1 MEVAIGNAAPPF
13 QREVREWQRVDP
25 NTGALLTG
33 RLEADRWIRD
43 HMNTYGKVVDSQKV
57 STPNGTHHTQRKQ
70 LEVLQARTA
79 TGGAM
84 QVVRSQTVHTSSS
97 RWNSSSSKQNG
108 INGTSN
114 FTSTHSSPLSFQHKK
129 LHGETQPKTVSP
141 YAPEPTLSA
150 SSSMNSTSSPSAA
163 NCGVGGPRK
172 QLDSNERETA
182 ALNSHGA
189 LNRGKS
195 VSNEDLA
202 DDDLE
207 PCEWKRVSKIRRSLQ
222 YPKVTSPAKYSSR
235 PLDLPEN
242 LVSVSRIRQELENG
256 RRLDRAMR
264 NNHVDLA
271 ALDSILKGAPDPDH
285 KSETK
290 TPKKATF
297 ITAESLKEIR
307 GKLRKL
313 SDESLYKD
321 DILVQNDDEVKTNG
335 EPQGQ
340 TNGHQSTMNESR
352 TDAMQQ
358 ASTYATHLATTTPSG
373 GFVFRPKVTMANGNS
388 NSLQS
393 RNKIK
398 DLATNEWHYRR
409 KSYGFEKMTPPPE
422 SMTSR
427 MEASTDSGI
436 GRSGEIAASWSPT
449 ENTTRGT
456 VITLAGDDGKEA
468 LGKSTSVTIL
478 SNGGTQI
485 NSVITPLRPSSVYFN
500 SKPEDTKRH
509 SIAVD
514 ESKYVKDSVRRS
526 FDPTPAKT
534 SSIHINGT
542 AADAK
547 IDDDLKKGQ
556 KRVEFCK
563 TEVHF
568 AAESGR
574 VNIIETDGKPPPNN
588 NFRRRRRS
596 SGGSI
601 GSSYLEAIKSGVPLT
616 HFGDSEQPAADQVKP
631 TPPTLPAPEQDTFPT
646 VTTTTVSTATA
657 TTTNGVKS
665 PKEEEDDSNDE
676 ISLRGIL
683 KNKPIKP
690 RPYHLGE
697 NIENSESLWGV
708 RLRPVSTDCTLW
720 TKDSSPVPKE
730 IVEKTPQQIKDES
743 DCNSGFLSDSN
754 ESVRS
759 VAERVRL
766 VEKLRSKES
775 PTGFST
781 KVNLTSSQSFNW
793 PLRDDPMPQSR
804 FTVHLTDGENEEVN
818 GKFGGFEKSHEHTDS
833 SLKSTTLIMKT
844 LKSAQQFDEA
854 MAKLASVNP
863 AIIVPQSKLSPKD
876 IPVSSGGFV
885 STSYSVAKSNSAS
898 NILGS
903 VAKLKVKERYSSSLD
918 GSGDYERRDWNFDE
932 KPQSSISSLLTP
944 RRSSITDTL
953 DGQMGSKR
961 IAERHPIAAPRI
973 KKLGNSSVLSQ
984 LSQLNRMYEAAGQDS
999 DGSAQADEEV
1009 NSIFGQSNRAS
1020 SEEKNTSMLS
1030 GSWSRLRTKR
1040 NCTKQISPNY
1050 AQLENYKPR
1059 VSTTKTTDVIHSNLL
1074 SIPLHSPTNSLTKPA
1089 SSKVDASLIN
1099 NTRTTSPVKT
1109 TPIAIRKSL
1118 PTSDRAPILQE
1129 KPKSV
1134 QQEPLRL
1141 VSGTRKLRDHELSYF
1156 GVNTQRASTSV
1167 STNNETK
1174 KGTNTAKTETVVSKW
1189 KWDEKTD
1196 VQRQKHNERHQR
1208 EPIYENLK
1216 YHTNQTSVI
1225 QRHPNYDRDQDIL
1238 DELNRAA
1245 DEILSSV
1252 SKNHEA
1258 DESKSRR
1265 RIQSKP
1271 LETITEVRTSTPIK
1285 LVQSRGVQVS
1295 RGSSESIRRSGVARS
1310 SCRVSSASSS
1320 ESIPRQIPSSSVR
1333 ASTHSSSSKSRHS
1346 SRSHDDASSTRS
1358 SKRRV
1363 TSITECRRLHR
1374 TSSRDNVPSQAS
1386 SSEDVNEP
1394 RRPRRLKVKEKPESS
1409 VPVES
1414 KRSSGSSKHS
1424 SSRRHL
1430 KTDAVPSRSS
1440 RSTSDQHQKIRV
1452 KSGIVT
1458 TTYVLQSGVV
1468 PPPRHKRRRKV
1479 ARRNSSLLLKKREM
1493 KNSSRIGR
1501 NCICS

>member
-1 MEVAIGNAAPPF
+1 MEVAIGNATPPF

-43 HMNTYGKVVDSQKV
+43 HMNTYGKVVDSQNL

-70 LEVLQARTA
+70 LEVLQARTS

-97 RWNSSSSKQNG
+97 RWNSSSTQNG
-108 INGTSN
+108 INGSLN
-114 FTSTHSSPLSFQHKK
+114 FTSTHSNPLSFQHKK
-129 LHGETQPKTVSP
+129 LHGETQAKTVTP

-150 SSSMNSTSSPSAA
+150 SPSMNSTSSPPSTVGS
-163 NCGVGGPRK
+163 GVGGHRK
-172 QLDSNERETA
+172 QLDPNERETP

-202 DDDLE
+202 DDDPE

-242 LVSVSRIRQELENG
+242 LVSVSRLRQELENG
-256 RRLDRAMR
+256 RRLDLAMR

-290 TPKKATF
+290 TTKKATF

-321 DILVQNDDEVKTNG
+321 DILVQIDEEVKNG
-335 EPQGQ
+335 VNGQ
-340 TNGHQSTMNESR
+340 LEEHTDGLENNTIMNESR
-352 TDAMQQ
+352 TDAIQQ
-358 ASTYATHLATTTPSG
+358 PSTYAHLATTTPSG
-373 GFVFRPKVTMANGNS
+373 GFVFRPKAPMANGNS

-393 RNKIK
+393 RNKVK

-427 MEASTDSGI
+427 METSTDSGI
-436 GRSGEIAASWSPT
+436 GRSGEIASSWSPT

-456 VITLAGDDGKEA
+456 VISLAGDDGKEA
-468 LGKSTSVTIL
+468 VGKATSVTIL

-485 NSVITPLRPSSVYFN
+485 NSIVTPLRPNSIYFN
-500 SKPEDTKRH
+500 GKTDDVKRH

-514 ESKYVKDSVRRS
+514 ESKYVKDTVRRTFEPS
-526 FDPTPAKT
+526 TMKT
-534 SSIHINGT
+534 SSVHINGSPLS
-542 AADAK
+542 DSK
-547 IDDDLKKGQ
+547 VEEELRKGQ

-574 VNIIETDGKPPPNN
+574 VNIIETDGKPPPTN

-601 GSSYLEAIKSGVPLT
+601 GSTYLEAIKSGVPLT
-616 HFGDSEQPAADQVKP
+616 HFGDSEQTTTPDQPKP
-631 TPPTLPAPEQDTFPT
+631 TIASDPDTT
-646 VTTTTVSTATA
+646 TSSVTTTS
-657 TTTNGVKS
+657 TTTSVVANTVKGV
-665 PKEEEDDSNDE
+665 KEEEEDSNDE
-676 ISLRGIL
+676 VSLRGIL

-708 RLRPVSTDCTLW
+708 RLRPISTDCTLW
-720 TKDSSPVPKE
+720 TRDSTENPTTLLPNKD
-730 IVEKTPQQIKDES
+730 DS
-743 DCNSGFLSDSN
+743 DYTSGFHSDSN

-766 VEKLRSKES
+766 VEKLKSKGS

-781 KVNLTSSQSFNW
+781 KVNLTTSHSFNW
-793 PLRDDPMPQSR
+793 PLRDEIDPMPQSQR
-804 FTVHLTDGENEEVN
+804 LMVHLADGENDQVP
-818 GKFGGFEKSHEHTDS
+818 GKFGNFEKSHEVSDS

-863 AIIVPQSKLSPKD
+863 TIIVPQSKITSND
-876 IPVSSGGFV
+876 IQREIQHGDAMSGF
-885 STSYSVAKSNSAS
+885 SVAKSNSAS
-898 NILGS
+898 NILS
-903 VAKLKVKERYSSSLD
+903 TVSKLKVKERYTSSLD
-918 GSGDYERRDWNFDE
+918 GNGSDRDWNFE
-932 KPQSSISSLLTP
+932 EVKPQNSISSYLTAK
-944 RRSSITDTL
+944 RTIIDHV
-953 DGQMGSKR
+953 DGQGGSRK
-961 IAERHPIAAPRI
+961 PIAAPRI
-973 KKLGNSSVLSQ
+973 KKLGNSSVLNQ
-984 LSQLNRMYEAAGQDS
+984 LTQLNRMYEAAGQDS

-1009 NSIFGQSNRAS
+1009 NLIFGQHNRATTP
-1020 SEEKNTSMLS
+1020 EERNNTTLS
-1030 GSWSRLRTKR
+1030 GSWSRLRSKR
-1040 NCTKQISPNY
+1040 NCTKQTTPNY
-1050 AQLENYKPR
+1050 AQLENYK
-1059 VSTTKTTDVIHSNLL
+1059 SKSLTTNKPDVIHSNIL
-1074 SIPLHSPTNSLTKPA
+1074 SIPFHSPTNSLSKPA
-1089 SSKVDASLIN
+1089 PKTDVPNIA
-1099 NTRTTSPVKT
+1099 TRTTSPVKT
-1109 TPIAIRKSL
+1109 TPIAIRKIQ
-1118 PTSDRAPILQE
+1118 PTTDNKTISPDKE
-1129 KPKSV
+1129 KPKNV
-1134 QQEPLRL
+1134 QQEPQKL
-1141 VSGTRKLRDHELSYF
+1141 VCGTRKLRDHELSYF
-1156 GVNTQRASTSV
+1156 GVNTSQQRASNAVATS
-1167 STNNETK
+1167 SHDNPK
-1174 KGTNTAKTETVVSKW
+1174 RITNTMKTEVVSQQW
-1189 KWDEKTD
+1189 KADLPN
-1196 VQRQKHNERHQR
+1196 RQKSTKVEARSEYK

-1216 YHTNQTSVI
+1216 YHSNQTSNNVN
-1225 QRHPNYDRDQDIL
+1225 QRNHNYDRDQDIL

-1252 SKNHEA
+1252 TKNHETG
-1258 DESKSRR
+1258 ESKLRR

-1271 LETITEVRTSTPIK
+1271 LETISEARSSK
-1285 LVQSRGVQVS
+1285 SVQSRGVQVS
-1295 RGSSESIRRSGVARS
+1295 RGCNESIRRSGVSRS

-1320 ESIPRQIPSSSVR
+1320 ESIPRQIPSSSLR

-1346 SRSHDDASSTRS
+1346 TRSHEDSSSIRS
-1358 SKRRV
+1358 SRRRV
-1363 TSITECRRLHR
+1363 TSLTECRRLHR
-1374 TSSRDNVPSQAS
+1374 ANSRDNIPSQAS

-1394 RRPRRLKVKEKPESS
+1394 RRPRRLKLKEKPESS
-1409 VPVES
+1409 VISES
-1414 KRSSGSSKHS
+1414 KRSSGSSSKS
-1424 SSRRHL
+1424 TSSRRHH
-1430 KTDAVPSRSS
+1430 KTEATPSRTS
-1440 RSTSDQHQKIRV
+1440 RSTSDHHQKIRV

-1493 KNSSRIGR
+1493 KNTSRKIGK

>member
-43 HMNTYGKVVDSQKV
+43 HMNTYGKVVDSQNV
-57 STPNGTHHTQRKQ
+57 STPNGTHHSQRKQ

-79 TGGAM
+79 TGGAV

-97 RWNSSSSKQNG
+97 RWNSSAKQNG
-108 INGTSN
+108 INGTN
-114 FTSTHSSPLSFQHKK
+114 FTSSAHSSPLSFQHKK
-129 LHGETQPKTVSP
+129 LHGETQKTVTP
-141 YAPEPTLSA
+141 YAPEPTLPA
-150 SSSMNSTSSPSAA
+150 SSAMNSTSSPPSG
-163 NCGVGGPRK
+163 GVGGHRK
-172 QLDSNERETA
+172 QLDPNERETA
-182 ALNSHGA
+182 ALNSHGS

-202 DDDLE
+202 DDDPE

-222 YPKVTSPAKYSSR
+222 YPKATSPAKYSSR

-285 KSETK
+285 KPEVKST
-290 TPKKATF
+290 KKATF

-321 DILVQNDDEVKTNG
+321 DILVQNDEDEVKRNG
-335 EPQGQ
+335 L
-340 TNGHQSTMNESR
+340 TMNESR
-352 TDAMQQ
+352 TDAMQP
-358 ASTYATHLATTTPSG
+358 STYASHLATTTPSG
-373 GFVFRPKVTMANGNS
+373 GFVFKPKVMANGNS

-393 RNKIK
+393 RNKVK
-398 DLATNEWHYRR
+398 DLANNEWHYRR

-427 MEASTDSGI
+427 METSTDSGI
-436 GRSGEIAASWSPT
+436 GRSGDISSSWSPT
-449 ENTTRGT
+449 ENAPRGT

-478 SNGGTQI
+478 SNGGSQI
-485 NSVITPLRPSSVYFN
+485 NSVVTPLRPNSIYFN
-500 SKPEDTKRH
+500 GKPEEVKRH

-514 ESKYVKDSVRRS
+514 ESKYVKEPMRRT
-526 FDPTPAKT
+526 FEPAKT
-534 SSIHINGT
+534 SSIHINGSPGSDSKT
-542 AADAK
+542 
-547 IDDDLKKGQ
+547 DDDLKRGQ

-574 VNIIETDGKPPPNN
+574 VNIIETDGKPPPTN

-601 GSSYLEAIKSGVPLT
+601 GSTYLEAIKSGVPLT
-616 HFGDSEQPAADQVKP
+616 HFGDSEQP
-631 TPPTLPAPEQDTFPT
+631 PEQPKPSADLENNIRSSPTITTPT
-646 VTTTTVSTATA
+646 VTTTTSTAT
-657 TTTNGVKS
+657 NGVRS
-665 PKEEEDDSNDE
+665 AKEEEEDSNDE

-683 KNKPIKP
+683 KNKPVKP

-720 TKDSSPVPKE
+720 TRDASQKSPPL
-730 IVEKTPQQIKDES
+730 IPDDS
-743 DCNSGFLSDSN
+743 DCNSGFHSDSN

-759 VAERVRL
+759 VAERVRI
-766 VEKLRSKES
+766 VEQLRNKDS

-793 PLRDDPMPQSR
+793 PLRDETNPMPQSR
-804 FTVHLTDGENEEVN
+804 FTVHLTDGESDET
-818 GKFGGFEKSHEHTDS
+818 GLIGFEKSHDS

-863 AIIVPQSKLSPKD
+863 AIIVPQSKITEKD
-876 IPVSSGGFV
+876 IPTDFQRGNRLS
-885 STSYSVAKSNSAS
+885 SYSVAKSSSAS

-903 VAKLKVKERYSSSLD
+903 VAKLKVKEKYSSSLD
-918 GSGDYERRDWNFDE
+918 GNGDYDRDWNFDD
-932 KPQSSISSLLTP
+932 KPLSTFSSLL
-944 RRSSITDTL
+944 D
-953 DGQMGSKR
+953 KR
-961 IAERHPIAAPRI
+961 KPVAAPRL

-1009 NSIFGQSNRAS
+1009 NLIFGQSNRMQP
-1020 SEEKNTSMLS
+1020 EEKTTTLS
-1030 GSWSRLRTKR
+1030 GSWSRLRSKR
-1040 NCTKQISPNY
+1040 NCTKQTSPNY
-1050 AQLENYKPR
+1050 AHLENYKPR
-1059 VSTTKTTDVIHSNLL
+1059 VSPAKADIIHSNLL
-1074 SIPLHSPTNSLTKPA
+1074 SIPLHSPTNSLRKPTP
-1089 SSKVDASLIN
+1089 KTETPIM
-1099 NTRTTSPVKT
+1099 TRTTSPVKT

-1118 PTSDRAPILQE
+1118 PTTDSKIISQEKE
-1129 KPKSV
+1129 KPKSA
-1134 QQEPLRL
+1134 QEPLKL
-1141 VSGTRKLRDHELSYF
+1141 VCGTRKLRDHELSYF
-1156 GVNTQRASTSV
+1156 GVNTTQQRASV
-1167 STNNETK
+1167 TNDAK
-1174 KGTNTAKTETVVSKW
+1174 KLTNHAKTETPSRW
-1189 KWDEKTD
+1189 KWTEKTD
-1196 VQRQKHNERHQR
+1196 SQSRK

-1216 YHTNQTSVI
+1216 YHSNSTSNVV
-1225 QRHPNYDRDQDIL
+1225 RHPNYDRDQDIL

-1252 SKNHEA
+1252 SKNHDAE
-1258 DESKSRR
+1258 ESRTRR

-1271 LETITEVRTSTPIK
+1271 LETITEARSSTPK
-1285 LVQSRGVQVS
+1285 SVQSRGIQVS
-1295 RGSSESIRRSGVARS
+1295 RGGSESVRRSGVARS

-1320 ESIPRQIPSSSVR
+1320 ESIPRQIPSSSLR

-1346 SRSHDDASSTRS
+1346 TRSHEDSSSTRS

-1363 TSITECRRLHR
+1363 TSMTECRRLHR
-1374 TSSRDNVPSQAS
+1374 TSSRDTVPSQAS

-1409 VPVES
+1409 VTAES
-1414 KRSSGSSKHS
+1414 KRSTSSSKS
-1424 SSRRHL
+1424 SSRRHS
-1430 KTDAVPSRSS
+1430 KPEGTSSRPS
-1440 RSTSDQHQKIRV
+1440 RSTSDHHQKIRV

-1458 TTYVLQSGVV
+1458 TT
-1468 PPPRHKRRRKV
+1468 
-1479 ARRNSSLLLKKREM
+1479 
-1493 KNSSRIGR
+1493 SSRNGSNWLLRESRIE
-1501 NCICS
+1501 

>member
-43 HMNTYGKVVDSQKV
+43 HMNTYGKVVDSQNV
-57 STPNGTHHTQRKQ
+57 STPNGTHHSQRKQ

-79 TGGAM
+79 TGGAV

-97 RWNSSSSKQNG
+97 RWNSSAKQNG
-108 INGTSN
+108 INGTN
-114 FTSTHSSPLSFQHKK
+114 FTSSAHSSPLSFQHKK
-129 LHGETQPKTVSP
+129 LHGETQKTVTP
-141 YAPEPTLSA
+141 YAPEPTLPA
-150 SSSMNSTSSPSAA
+150 SSAMNSTSSPPSG
-163 NCGVGGPRK
+163 GVGGHRK
-172 QLDSNERETA
+172 QLDPNERETA
-182 ALNSHGA
+182 ALNSHGS

-202 DDDLE
+202 DDDPE

-222 YPKVTSPAKYSSR
+222 YPKATSPAKYSSR

-285 KSETK
+285 KPEVKST
-290 TPKKATF
+290 KKATF

-321 DILVQNDDEVKTNG
+321 DILVQNDEDEVKRNG
-335 EPQGQ
+335 L
-340 TNGHQSTMNESR
+340 TMNESR
-352 TDAMQQ
+352 TDAMQP
-358 ASTYATHLATTTPSG
+358 STYASHLATTTPSG
-373 GFVFRPKVTMANGNS
+373 GFVFKPKVMANGNS

-393 RNKIK
+393 RNKVK
-398 DLATNEWHYRR
+398 DLANNEWHYRR

-427 MEASTDSGI
+427 METSTDSGI
-436 GRSGEIAASWSPT
+436 GRSGDISSSWSPT
-449 ENTTRGT
+449 ENAPRGT

-478 SNGGTQI
+478 SNGGSQI
-485 NSVITPLRPSSVYFN
+485 NSVVTPLRPNSIYFN
-500 SKPEDTKRH
+500 GKPEEVKRH

-514 ESKYVKDSVRRS
+514 ESKYVKEPMRRT
-526 FDPTPAKT
+526 FEPAKT
-534 SSIHINGT
+534 SSIHINGSPGSDSKT
-542 AADAK
+542 
-547 IDDDLKKGQ
+547 DDDLKRGQ

-574 VNIIETDGKPPPNN
+574 VNIIETDGKPPPTN

-601 GSSYLEAIKSGVPLT
+601 GSTYLEAIKSGVPLT
-616 HFGDSEQPAADQVKP
+616 HFGDSEQP
-631 TPPTLPAPEQDTFPT
+631 PEQPKPSADLENNIRSSPTITTPT
-646 VTTTTVSTATA
+646 VTTTTSTAT
-657 TTTNGVKS
+657 NGVRS
-665 PKEEEDDSNDE
+665 AKEEEEDSNDE

-683 KNKPIKP
+683 KNKPVKP

-720 TKDSSPVPKE
+720 TRDASQKSPPL
-730 IVEKTPQQIKDES
+730 IPDDS
-743 DCNSGFLSDSN
+743 DCNSGFHSDSN

-759 VAERVRL
+759 VAERVRI
-766 VEKLRSKES
+766 VEQLRNKDS

-793 PLRDDPMPQSR
+793 PLR
-804 FTVHLTDGENEEVN
+804 
-818 GKFGGFEKSHEHTDS
+818 
-833 SLKSTTLIMKT
+833 
-844 LKSAQQFDEA
+844 
-854 MAKLASVNP
+854 
-863 AIIVPQSKLSPKD
+863 
-876 IPVSSGGFV
+876 
-885 STSYSVAKSNSAS
+885 
-898 NILGS
+898 
-903 VAKLKVKERYSSSLD
+903 
-918 GSGDYERRDWNFDE
+918 
-932 KPQSSISSLLTP
+932 
-944 RRSSITDTL
+944 
-953 DGQMGSKR
+953 
-961 IAERHPIAAPRI
+961 
-973 KKLGNSSVLSQ
+973 
-984 LSQLNRMYEAAGQDS
+984 
-999 DGSAQADEEV
+999 
-1009 NSIFGQSNRAS
+1009 
-1020 SEEKNTSMLS
+1020 
-1030 GSWSRLRTKR
+1030 
-1040 NCTKQISPNY
+1040 
-1050 AQLENYKPR
+1050 ENYKPR
-1059 VSTTKTTDVIHSNLL
+1059 VSPAKADIIHSNLL
-1074 SIPLHSPTNSLTKPA
+1074 SIPLHSPTNSLRKPTP
-1089 SSKVDASLIN
+1089 KTETPIM
-1099 NTRTTSPVKT
+1099 TRTTSPVKT

-1118 PTSDRAPILQE
+1118 PTTDSKIISQEKE
-1129 KPKSV
+1129 KPKSA
-1134 QQEPLRL
+1134 QEPLKL
-1141 VSGTRKLRDHELSYF
+1141 VCGTRKLRDHELSYF
-1156 GVNTQRASTSV
+1156 GVNTTQQRASV
-1167 STNNETK
+1167 TNDAK
-1174 KGTNTAKTETVVSKW
+1174 KLTNHAKTETPSRW
-1189 KWDEKTD
+1189 KWTEKTD
-1196 VQRQKHNERHQR
+1196 SQSRK

-1216 YHTNQTSVI
+1216 YHSNSTSNVV
-1225 QRHPNYDRDQDIL
+1225 RHPNYDRDQDIL

-1252 SKNHEA
+1252 SKNHDAE
-1258 DESKSRR
+1258 ESRTRR

-1271 LETITEVRTSTPIK
+1271 LETITEARSSTPK
-1285 LVQSRGVQVS
+1285 SVQSRGIQVS
-1295 RGSSESIRRSGVARS
+1295 RGGSESVRRSGVARS

-1320 ESIPRQIPSSSVR
+1320 ESIPRQIPSSSLR

-1346 SRSHDDASSTRS
+1346 TRSHEDSSSTRS

-1363 TSITECRRLHR
+1363 TSMTECRRLHR
-1374 TSSRDNVPSQAS
+1374 TSSRDTVPSQAS

-1409 VPVES
+1409 VTAES
-1414 KRSSGSSKHS
+1414 KRSTSSSKS
-1424 SSRRHL
+1424 SSRRHS
-1430 KTDAVPSRSS
+1430 KPEGTSSRPS
-1440 RSTSDQHQKIRV
+1440 RSTSDHHQKIRV

-1458 TTYVLQSGVV
+1458 TT
-1468 PPPRHKRRRKV
+1468 
-1479 ARRNSSLLLKKREM
+1479 
-1493 KNSSRIGR
+1493 SSRNGSNWLLRESRIE
-1501 NCICS
+1501 

>member
-1 MEVAIGNAAPPF
+1 MEVAIGNATPPF

-43 HMNTYGKVVDSQKV
+43 HMNTYGKVVDSQNV

-70 LEVLQARTA
+70 LEVLQARTS
-79 TGGAM
+79 TGGAV

-97 RWNSSSSKQNG
+97 RWNSSSNQNG
-108 INGTSN
+108 MNGSSN

-129 LHGETQPKTVSP
+129 LHGETQSKTVTP

-150 SSSMNSTSSPSAA
+150 SSSMNSTSSPPSAV

-172 QLDSNERETA
+172 QLDPNERETA
-182 ALNSHGA
+182 ALNSLGA

-202 DDDLE
+202 DDDPE

-285 KSETK
+285 KSEAK
-290 TPKKATF
+290 TTKKATF

-321 DILVQNDDEVKTNG
+321 DILVQNDEDVKKVNG
-335 EPQGQ
+335 KPEEHA
-340 TNGHQSTMNESR
+340 NGLQQSTMNESR
-352 TDAMQQ
+352 TDAIQQ
-358 ASTYATHLATTTPSG
+358 PSTYATHLATTTPSG
-373 GFVFRPKVTMANGNS
+373 GFVFRPKVSMANGNS

-393 RNKIK
+393 RNKVR

-427 MEASTDSGI
+427 METSTDSGI
-436 GRSGEIAASWSPT
+436 GRSGEIASSWSPT
-449 ENTTRGT
+449 ENPARGT

-468 LGKSTSVTIL
+468 LGKSTSVMIL
-478 SNGGTQI
+478 NNGSQI
-485 NSVITPLRPSSVYFN
+485 NSVVTPLRPSSIYFN
-500 SKPEDTKRH
+500 GKDDIKRH

-514 ESKYVKDSVRRS
+514 ESKYVKDSVRRPFES
-526 FDPTPAKT
+526 SSVVPKT
-534 SSIHINGT
+534 SSVHINGSSGSDSK
-542 AADAK
+542 AD
-547 IDDDLKKGQ
+547 DEKKGQ

-574 VNIIETDGKPPPNN
+574 VNIIETDGKPPPTN

-596 SGGSI
+596 SGGNI
-601 GSSYLEAIKSGVPLT
+601 GSTYLEAIKSGVPLT
-616 HFGDSEQPAADQVKP
+616 HFGDSEQQTEPPKLPSTADH
-631 TPPTLPAPEQDTFPT
+631 ETFPV
-646 VTTTTVSTATA
+646 VTTSTVST
-657 TTTNGVKS
+657 TTSNATNGIKS
-665 PKEEEDDSNDE
+665 FKEEEEDSNDE

-720 TKDSSPVPKE
+720 TKDTSD
-730 IVEKTPQQIKDES
+730 KTPHQIRDDS
-743 DCNSGFLSDSN
+743 DCNSGFHSDSN

-759 VAERVRL
+759 VAERVRM
-766 VEKLRSKES
+766 VEQLRSKES

-793 PLRDDPMPQSR
+793 PLR
-804 FTVHLTDGENEEVN
+804 
-818 GKFGGFEKSHEHTDS
+818 
-833 SLKSTTLIMKT
+833 
-844 LKSAQQFDEA
+844 
-854 MAKLASVNP
+854 
-863 AIIVPQSKLSPKD
+863 
-876 IPVSSGGFV
+876 
-885 STSYSVAKSNSAS
+885 
-898 NILGS
+898 
-903 VAKLKVKERYSSSLD
+903 
-918 GSGDYERRDWNFDE
+918 
-932 KPQSSISSLLTP
+932 
-944 RRSSITDTL
+944 
-953 DGQMGSKR
+953 
-961 IAERHPIAAPRI
+961 
-973 KKLGNSSVLSQ
+973 
-984 LSQLNRMYEAAGQDS
+984 
-999 DGSAQADEEV
+999 
-1009 NSIFGQSNRAS
+1009 
-1020 SEEKNTSMLS
+1020 
-1030 GSWSRLRTKR
+1030 
-1040 NCTKQISPNY
+1040 
-1050 AQLENYKPR
+1050 ENYKPQ
-1059 VSTTKTTDVIHSNLL
+1059 VTTVKKADVIHSNVL
-1074 SIPLHSPTNSLTKPA
+1074 SIPLHSPTSSLRKPTP
-1089 SSKVDASLIN
+1089 KTEVPLIN
-1099 NTRTTSPVKT
+1099 SKTTSPVKT
-1109 TPIAIRKSL
+1109 TPIAIRKTI
-1118 PTSDRAPILQE
+1118 PTSDSKTISQEKE

-1134 QQEPLRL
+1134 QQEPLKL

-1156 GVNTQRASTSV
+1156 GVNTTQQRASTSV
-1167 STNNETK
+1167 STNDTK
-1174 KGTNTAKTETVVSKW
+1174 KLTNMPKTEAVSKW
-1189 KWDEKTD
+1189 KWSDKSDLHHRQNNND
-1196 VQRQKHNERHQR
+1196 VEGRPEHK

-1216 YHTNQTSVI
+1216 YHSNQTI
-1225 QRHPNYDRDQDIL
+1225 NINQRHHNYERDQDIL

-1252 SKNHEA
+1252 SKNHEV
-1258 DESKSRR
+1258 DESRMRK

-1271 LETITEVRTSTPIK
+1271 LETITEARSSTPIK
-1285 LVQSRGVQVS
+1285 SVQSRGVQVS
-1295 RGSSESIRRSGVARS
+1295 RGERESIRRSGVARS

-1346 SRSHDDASSTRS
+1346 TRSHEDSSSTRS
-1358 SKRRV
+1358 SRRRV
-1363 TSITECRRLHR
+1363 TSMSECRRLHR
-1374 TSSRDNVPSQAS
+1374 ASSRDNIPSQAS

-1409 VPVES
+1409 VVSETR
-1414 KRSSGSSKHS
+1414 RSSGSSKGS

-1430 KTDAVPSRSS
+1430 KEAAPSRIS

-1458 TTYVLQSGVV
+1458 TT
-1468 PPPRHKRRRKV
+1468 
-1479 ARRNSSLLLKKREM
+1479 
-1493 KNSSRIGR
+1493 SSRNGNWLLRESRIE
-1501 NCICS
+1501 

>member
-793 PLRDDPMPQSR
+793 PLR
-804 FTVHLTDGENEEVN
+804 
-818 GKFGGFEKSHEHTDS
+818 
-833 SLKSTTLIMKT
+833 
-844 LKSAQQFDEA
+844 
-854 MAKLASVNP
+854 
-863 AIIVPQSKLSPKD
+863 
-876 IPVSSGGFV
+876 
-885 STSYSVAKSNSAS
+885 
-898 NILGS
+898 
-903 VAKLKVKERYSSSLD
+903 
-918 GSGDYERRDWNFDE
+918 
-932 KPQSSISSLLTP
+932 
-944 RRSSITDTL
+944 
-953 DGQMGSKR
+953 
-961 IAERHPIAAPRI
+961 
-973 KKLGNSSVLSQ
+973 
-984 LSQLNRMYEAAGQDS
+984 
-999 DGSAQADEEV
+999 
-1009 NSIFGQSNRAS
+1009 
-1020 SEEKNTSMLS
+1020 
-1030 GSWSRLRTKR
+1030 
-1040 NCTKQISPNY
+1040 
-1050 AQLENYKPR
+1050 ENYKPR

-1458 TTYVLQSGVV
+1458 TTS
-1468 PPPRHKRRRKV
+1468 PR
-1479 ARRNSSLLLKKREM
+1479 NGNWLLRE
-1493 KNSSRIGR
+1493 SRIE
-1501 NCICS
+1501 

>member
-1 MEVAIGNAAPPF
+1 MEVAIGNATPPF

-43 HMNTYGKVVDSQKV
+43 HMNTYGKVVDSQNV

-70 LEVLQARTA
+70 LEVLQARTS
-79 TGGAM
+79 TGGAV

-97 RWNSSSSKQNG
+97 RWNSSSNQNG
-108 INGTSN
+108 MNGSSN

-129 LHGETQPKTVSP
+129 LHGETQSKTVTP

-150 SSSMNSTSSPSAA
+150 SSSMNSTSSPPSAV

-172 QLDSNERETA
+172 QLDPNERETA
-182 ALNSHGA
+182 ALNSLGA

-202 DDDLE
+202 DDDPE

-271 ALDSILKGAPDPDH
+271 ALDSILKGAPDPADH
-285 KSETK
+285 KSEAK
-290 TPKKATF
+290 TTKKATF

-321 DILVQNDDEVKTNG
+321 DILVQNDEDVKKVNG
-335 EPQGQ
+335 KPEEHA
-340 TNGHQSTMNESR
+340 NGLQQSTMNESR
-352 TDAMQQ
+352 TDAIQQ
-358 ASTYATHLATTTPSG
+358 PSTYATHLATTTPSG
-373 GFVFRPKVTMANGNS
+373 GFVFRPKVSMANGNS

-393 RNKIK
+393 RNKVR

-427 MEASTDSGI
+427 METSTDSGI
-436 GRSGEIAASWSPT
+436 GRSGEIASSWSPT
-449 ENTTRGT
+449 ENPARGT

-468 LGKSTSVTIL
+468 LGKSTSVMIL
-478 SNGGTQI
+478 NNGSQI
-485 NSVITPLRPSSVYFN
+485 NSVVTPLRPSSIYFN
-500 SKPEDTKRH
+500 GKDDIKRH

-514 ESKYVKDSVRRS
+514 ESKYVKDSVRRPFES
-526 FDPTPAKT
+526 SSVVPKT
-534 SSIHINGT
+534 SSVHINGSSGSDSK
-542 AADAK
+542 AD
-547 IDDDLKKGQ
+547 DEKKGQ

-574 VNIIETDGKPPPNN
+574 VNIIETDGKPPPTN

-596 SGGSI
+596 SGGNI
-601 GSSYLEAIKSGVPLT
+601 GSTYLEAIKSGVPLT
-616 HFGDSEQPAADQVKP
+616 HFGDSEQQTEPPKLPSTADH
-631 TPPTLPAPEQDTFPT
+631 ETFPV
-646 VTTTTVSTATA
+646 VTTSTVST
-657 TTTNGVKS
+657 TTSNATNGIKS
-665 PKEEEDDSNDE
+665 FKEEEEDSNDE

-720 TKDSSPVPKE
+720 TKDTSD
-730 IVEKTPQQIKDES
+730 KTPHQIRDDS
-743 DCNSGFLSDSN
+743 DCNSGFHSDSN

-759 VAERVRL
+759 VAERVRM
-766 VEKLRSKES
+766 VEQLRSKES

-793 PLRDDPMPQSR
+793 PLRDETDPMPQSQR
-804 FTVHLTDGENEEVN
+804 FTVHLTDGENDET
-818 GKFGGFEKSHEHTDS
+818 GKFGNFEKSHDS

-863 AIIVPQSKLSPKD
+863 TIIVPQSQITQKD
-876 IPVSSGGFV
+876 IPTDFPNRNHL
-885 STSYSVAKSNSAS
+885 TSYSVTKSNSAS
-898 NILGS
+898 NILGT
-903 VAKLKVKERYSSSLD
+903 VTKLKVKEKYSSSLD
-918 GSGDYERRDWNFDE
+918 GNGDYDREWNFDE

-944 RRSSITDTL
+944 KKTFVDHV
-953 DGQMGSKR
+953 DGQSGSKR
-961 IAERHPIAAPRI
+961 SEPERKPIAAPRI
-973 KKLGNSSVLSQ
+973 KKLGTSSVLSQ
-984 LSQLNRMYEAAGQDS
+984 LTQLNRMYEAAGQDS

-1009 NSIFGQSNRAS
+1009 NLILGQSNRMQP
-1020 SEEKNTSMLS
+1020 EEKTTTLS

-1040 NCTKQISPNY
+1040 NCTKQTSPNY
-1050 AQLENYKPR
+1050 AHLENYKPQ
-1059 VSTTKTTDVIHSNLL
+1059 VTTVKKADVIHSNVL
-1074 SIPLHSPTNSLTKPA
+1074 SIPLHSPTSSLRKPTP
-1089 SSKVDASLIN
+1089 KTEVPLIN
-1099 NTRTTSPVKT
+1099 SKTTSPVKT
-1109 TPIAIRKSL
+1109 TPIAIRKTI
-1118 PTSDRAPILQE
+1118 PTSDSKTISQEKE

-1134 QQEPLRL
+1134 QQEPLKL

-1156 GVNTQRASTSV
+1156 GVNTTQQRASTSV
-1167 STNNETK
+1167 STNDTK
-1174 KGTNTAKTETVVSKW
+1174 KLTNMPKTEAVSKW
-1189 KWDEKTD
+1189 KWSDKSDLHHRQNNND
-1196 VQRQKHNERHQR
+1196 VEGRPEHK

-1216 YHTNQTSVI
+1216 YHSNQTI
-1225 QRHPNYDRDQDIL
+1225 NINQRHHNYERDQDIL

-1252 SKNHEA
+1252 SKNHEV
-1258 DESKSRR
+1258 DESRMRK

-1271 LETITEVRTSTPIK
+1271 LETITEARSSTPIK
-1285 LVQSRGVQVS
+1285 SVQSRGVQVS
-1295 RGSSESIRRSGVARS
+1295 RGERESIRRSGVARS

-1346 SRSHDDASSTRS
+1346 TRSHEDSSSTRS
-1358 SKRRV
+1358 SRRRV
-1363 TSITECRRLHR
+1363 TSMSECRRLHR
-1374 TSSRDNVPSQAS
+1374 ASSRDNIPSQAS

-1409 VPVES
+1409 VVSETR
-1414 KRSSGSSKHS
+1414 RSSGSSKGS

-1430 KTDAVPSRSS
+1430 KEAAPSRIS

-1458 TTYVLQSGVV
+1458 TT
-1468 PPPRHKRRRKV
+1468 
-1479 ARRNSSLLLKKREM
+1479 
-1493 KNSSRIGR
+1493 SSRNGNWLLRESRIE
-1501 NCICS
+1501 